1 MAKEEKTMT
10 EKVKAEKPFPL
21 PVDGARGEV
30 SLWVADVPLV
40 LAAEMARLSALSSR
54 LDCKSL
60 GDLFV
65 RLSDVELS
73 ATMAAIE
80 LLTVKGNALEALTK
94 IKLKHFSA
102 CKVAFITL
110 LTHHFDGEEEGND
123 EAAAKAA

>member
-10 EKVKAEKPFPL
+10 EKDKAEKPFPFA
-21 PVDGARGEV
+21 VDGARGEV

-60 GDLFV
+60 GDLFT
-65 RLSDVELS
+65 RLSDVEVG
-73 ATMAAIE
+73 ATVAAIE
-80 LLTVKGNALEALTK
+80 LLTVKGSALEAITK
-94 IKLKHFSA
+94 LKLKHFTA

-110 LTHHFDGEEEGND
+110 LTHHFDGDEEGNE
-123 EAAAKAA
+123 EAAEKAA